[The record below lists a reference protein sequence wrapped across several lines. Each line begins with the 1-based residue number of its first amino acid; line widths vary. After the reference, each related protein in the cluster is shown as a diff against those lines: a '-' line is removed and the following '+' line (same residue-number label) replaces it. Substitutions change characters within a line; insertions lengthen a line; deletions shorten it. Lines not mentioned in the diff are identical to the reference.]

1 MADAVSLS
9 SQNSLRPIRTLGKKA
24 QTSIE
29 PEGSVS
35 SDLSASYYIEVGK
48 DLGYAEVSGMKAT
61 TNFENLTPRTIEV
74 AGVTGSFYLKS
85 YKLTIVSNAAVKADV
100 TYVSFEPLSGQI
112 TKKPNDL
119 VYATGFSGLA
129 HYWTS
134 EIYSD
139 VGTVNVPI
147 FNFAYSFS
155 ANLTPIYTLGRKYPK
170 QVLLI
175 ASEEEVNILK
185 DQYKPVALEEQ
196 VVAIYAGV
204 KGYLDK
210 VPVKEVTKFEK
221 EFIRKLS
228 SSNPE
233 ILESIKKENKITDEI
248 EVKLKKAIEDFV
260 SNFINHAPANDL
272 DHGGLSDRLENKN
285 NKIKN

>member
-1 MADAVSLS
+1 MIFFNNCDIRINGTGLMADAVSLS

-85 YKLTIVSNAAVKADV
+85 YKLTIASNAAIKADV

-134 EIYSD
+134 EIHSD

-185 DQYKPVALEEQ
+185 DQYKPV
-196 VVAIYAGV
+196 
-204 KGYLDK
+204 
-210 VPVKEVTKFEK
+210 
-221 EFIRKLS
+221 
-228 SSNPE
+228 
-233 ILESIKKENKITDEI
+233 
-248 EVKLKKAIEDFV
+248 DFY
-260 SNFINHAPANDL
+260 
-272 DHGGLSDRLENKN
+272 GLSGCQEFDDCINNPRLRLYPLR
-285 NKIKN
+285 KICDGATGTYMEFDMSGASVNASNLTVNVNDFAKVEIVMKRYN